1 MCSAEISAEDIKVAG
16 NVIEKLKKR

>member
-16 NVIEKLKKR
+16 NVVEKLKKR